1 MALHWIQNRQHSP
14 LVNVRT
20 EHTTMAIN
28 ATNIIET
35 AKANGWTVK
44 SKTIADADR
53 GGKWPDENFDLP
65 TAIITFTRGDQTATM
80 PVTPHASIP
89 NAYRY
94 VRGNR
99 KLGQMLGTDGKPVL
113 LPALH
118 DMLSVKAKAARKPR
132 AKKTAKAS

>member
-1 MALHWIQNRQHSP
+1 MV
-14 LVNVRT
+14 LVVESDQTSRT
-20 EHTTMAIN
+20 ASANGAHDMAIN

-44 SKTIADADR
+44 HDAIKDADR
-53 GGKWPDENFDLP
+53 GGKWPEENFDIP
-65 TAIITFTRGDQTATM
+65 TAIVRFTRGEQTATM

-89 NAYRY
+89 GAFRY

-118 DMLSVKAKAARKPR
+118 AQLEAKAKAAPRKR
-132 AKKTAKAS
+132 AKKAS